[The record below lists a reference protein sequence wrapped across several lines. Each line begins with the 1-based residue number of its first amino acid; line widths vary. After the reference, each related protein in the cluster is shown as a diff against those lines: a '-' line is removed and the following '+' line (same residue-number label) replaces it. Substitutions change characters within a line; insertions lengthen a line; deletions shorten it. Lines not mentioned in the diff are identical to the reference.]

1 MDLYRL
7 LLKDMEINVPIS
19 TGELIDKITILEIKK
34 NKLKN
39 VEKIQNV
46 KKELNLLNQI
56 YLKIMTKNKKI
67 ETIEK
72 QLKKINLQLWDIE
85 ESIRDCERRNDFGE
99 DFIELSRKI
108 YIKNDLRYNI
118 KNEINKASSSKIF
131 EEKSYSKYLKEDSD

>member
-56 YLKIMTKNKKI
+56 YFQILTKNKKSI
-67 ETIEK
+67 IWKMDRSRTIG
-72 QLKKINLQLWDIE
+72 
-85 ESIRDCERRNDFGE
+85 R
-99 DFIELSRKI
+99 
-108 YIKNDLRYNI
+108 
-118 KNEINKASSSKIF
+118 
-131 EEKSYSKYLKEDSD
+131 